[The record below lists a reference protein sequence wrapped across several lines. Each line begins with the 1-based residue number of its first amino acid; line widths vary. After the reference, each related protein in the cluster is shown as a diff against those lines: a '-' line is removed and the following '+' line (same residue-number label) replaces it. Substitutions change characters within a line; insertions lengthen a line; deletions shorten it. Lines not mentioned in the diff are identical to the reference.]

1 MVACIEGAAMNEQW
15 IEDEEGGMDPAAMQS
30 LYAKTLY
37 RLREGRKA
45 LLSQYGVAEE
55 PQLLAKI
62 QEGQVGEHPAYEH
75 YLGALI
81 MEQGRSQ
88 LREELL
94 ARFGGKAAD
103 AMPAISMHLML
114 QERLEELYGSRM
126 SEPVRVAQDALLLS
140 FETGLMM
147 EIRCFSGDG
156 FSMHWSWGEAE
167 LRLDTAPVHAGL
179 PGYPWHVHRDD
190 GEIVPIPSG
199 MRDADPWETLSR
211 LLDILLV
218 DPLLEG
224 YGQA

>member
-1 MVACIEGAAMNEQW
+1 MSEQFLD
-15 IEDEEGGMDPAAMQS
+15 DEESGMDPAAMQS

-45 LLSQYGVAEE
+45 LLNQYGVTEE

-62 QEGQVGEHPAYEH
+62 RNGEAGEHPAYEH

-94 ARFGGKAAD
+94 VRFGGKAAD
-103 AMPAISMHLML
+103 AMPAISTHLML
-114 QERLEELYGSRM
+114 QERLEAQYGSRM
-126 SEPVRVAQDALLLS
+126 SEPMRVAQDALLLS

-147 EIRCFSGDG
+147 EVRYFSGDE
-156 FSMHWSWGEAE
+156 FSVHWSWGEAE
-167 LRLDTAPVHAGL
+167 FRLDTAPVHTGL
-179 PGYPWHVHRDD
+179 QGYPWHVHRDD
-190 GEIVPIPSG
+190 GAVAACPSG
-199 MRDADPWETLSR
+199 VHDADPWVALSR

-218 DPLLEG
+218 DPLLSRFE
-224 YGQA
+224 

>member
-1 MVACIEGAAMNEQW
+1 MNEGLFD
-15 IEDEEGGMDPAAMQS
+15 DEESGMDPTAMQS

-45 LLSQYGVAEE
+45 LLKQYGVEDE

-62 QEGQVGEHPAYEH
+62 RQGEVAEHPAYEH

-94 ARFGGKAAD
+94 VRFGGRTAD
-103 AMPAISMHLML
+103 ALPAISLHLLL
-114 QERLEELYGSRM
+114 QERLEEVYGSRM
-126 SEPVRVAQDALLLS
+126 SEPVRVAQDALLLA
-140 FETGLMM
+140 FDTGLMM
-147 EIRCFSGDG
+147 EIRCFSADE
-156 FSMHWSWGEAE
+156 FSIHWSWGEAE

-179 PGYPWHVHRDD
+179 PGYPLHLHGDD
-190 GEIVPIPSG
+190 GTVVASPAG
-199 MRDADPWETLSR
+199 VHDADPWVTLSR

-224 YGQA
+224 SNTP